1 MGSNCLSL
9 PEWISVASWQQDQK
23 GAPLPCN
30 NLTSFPYDSV
40 RSEWGP
46 TALLYYHKIDF
57 WSHKKP
63 AGTIGCRGGTYCHQ
77 LYMSPFWAEIFA
89 TVRGGAPLPKEA
101 SGRIPTLEEAA
112 GWTDSTQPLSQYA
125 ILRRHSMRT
134 YAKLQLLLLVA
145 LFAQGTH
152 WRNYG
157 WGVARKEGCVCR
169 DAVRARLRLVRTL
182 DSAHPQLGVLA
193 GSSKTHFEHSWHWDL
208 YGLVDL
214 SSIETEYYKR
224 KRWRM
229 T

>member
-1 MGSNCLSL
+1 MLLSTAEFHAVVPQQRSALTNGGTTSIEIPQPAALLGVGSNCLSL

-30 NLTSFPYDSV
+30 NLTSFPYEQRAV
-40 RSEWGP
+40 RMGP
-46 TALLYYHKIDF
+46 HRAALTVLPHIDF

-157 WGVARKEGCVCR
+157 LGCGSKGRMRMSRCC
-169 DAVRARLRLVRTL
+169 
-182 DSAHPQLGVLA
+182 
-193 GSSKTHFEHSWHWDL
+193 SSKAPPCSYT
-208 YGLVDL
+208 
-214 SSIETEYYKR
+214 
-224 KRWRM
+224 
-229 T
+229 